1 MFRRL
6 FSSRLVVH
14 VAPASVR
21 ISSKNLIGLFASDSA
36 SMNLQGL
43 FIVRARGSSILRV
56 DALSPANIGLLS
68 EDNKAFIPSIVE
80 LRSWISLNS
89 SNKCR
94 VLELPQARYDVI
106 MSL

>member
-6 FSSRLVVH
+6 FSSKLVVN

-21 ISSKNLIGLFASDSA
+21 MSSKNLIGLLESDFE

-43 FIVRARGSSILRV
+43 FIARAIGSSILRV
-56 DALSPANIGLLS
+56 DALSPVNTCLLS
-68 EDNKAFIPSIVE
+68 EDNKAFMPFIVA

-94 VLELPQARYDVI
+94 VLGSSQER
-106 MSL
+106 